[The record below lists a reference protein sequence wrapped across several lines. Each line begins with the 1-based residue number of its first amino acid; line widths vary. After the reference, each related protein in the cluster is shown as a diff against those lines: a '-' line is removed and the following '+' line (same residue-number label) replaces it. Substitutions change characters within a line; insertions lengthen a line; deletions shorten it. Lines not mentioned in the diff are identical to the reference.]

1 MTKKWKSYLSSPEI
15 ESNFHLSVKSK
26 GCLRFY
32 LATFPNNYC
41 LHNASYMTQWHN
53 GQWWCPRYPMVS
65 SRESRLQHVHLYRET
80 CNKDTILYFR
90 YEKREI
96 PAQYVPWNVLQ
107 VVTLKFLIPR
117 TQFIFLLFQN
127 KHLCLS
133 NWHEHSRS
141 VHGTTWDNNLSP
153 LAFRK
158 NILSGSKLFKELI
171 KLGYY

>member
-41 LHNASYMTQWHN
+41 LHNDTMGIDTCSWPLV
-53 GQWWCPRYPMVS
+53 C
-65 SRESRLQHVHLYRET
+65 SRESLHCYMET

-133 NWHEHSRS
+133 NWHEHSKS
-141 VHGTTWDNNLSP
+141 VHGTSWDNNLSP

-158 NILSGSKLFKELI
+158 IFYLDQNYSKNSSTLDII
-171 KLGYY
+171 KNYYE